1 MEISINDFNSYQ
13 LPLNCFQSH
22 YKVIEY
28 LGEGSFGKVFK
39 AREISTGKIIAVKK
53 MPINHSEKKYS
64 NIMITLKKKILYI

>member
-13 LPLNCFQSH
+13 LPLNCFQSL

-53 MPINHSEKKYS
+53 MYIL
-64 NIMITLKKKILYI
+64 ITRT